1 MKLAILPGDDIGP
14 EIVDATLMA
23 LAAADRRFGLELQFE
38 PHEVGMAS
46 HRRNGTTLPERVIE
60 AAIAA
65 DGVVLGPAGMT
76 AYPPIDEG
84 GVNIPGTIR
93 KRLDLFA
100 NIRPAR
106 SRQGLPKALQG
117 MDCVIVRENTEGFY
131 ADRNLFA
138 GSGEFMPTPDC
149 AMSVRRITAKA
160 SRRIAGVAFAMAERR
175 SNRVTVVGKRHVL
188 RMTDGLFVR
197 EVEAEASAHP
207 GVVLREVDVD
217 AMAAELYLAPER
229 HDVILTT
236 NMFGDILSNQAV
248 AQSGGLGLAAAL
260 NVGDNHAAANAGH
273 GSAPDIAGRGIANPA
288 GLILSAAMLMRWW
301 SERSS
306 NAAYL
311 AAAAAIEGSVDEVL
325 KVQGLRTTD
334 LGGSGST
341 RSFADAVAARL

>member
-14 EIVDATLMA
+14 EIVDATLTA
-23 LAAADRRFGLELQFE
+23 LAAADRRFGLDLQFD

-76 AYPPIDEG
+76 AYPPIAEG

-93 KRLDLFA
+93 KRLDLYA

-188 RMTDGLFVR
+188 QMTDGLFVR
-197 EVEAEASAHP
+197 EVEAEAAAHP
-207 GVVLREVDVD
+207 GVMLREVDVD
-217 AMAAELYLAPER
+217 AMAAELYLAPEK

-273 GSAPDIAGRGIANPA
+273 GSAPDIAGRGIANPV

-301 SERSS
+301 SERST
-306 NAAYL
+306 NTAYL
-311 AAAAAIEGSVDEVL
+311 AAAEAIEASVDEAL
-325 KVQGLRTTD
+325 KSQELRTTD
-334 LGGSGST
+334 LAGSGST